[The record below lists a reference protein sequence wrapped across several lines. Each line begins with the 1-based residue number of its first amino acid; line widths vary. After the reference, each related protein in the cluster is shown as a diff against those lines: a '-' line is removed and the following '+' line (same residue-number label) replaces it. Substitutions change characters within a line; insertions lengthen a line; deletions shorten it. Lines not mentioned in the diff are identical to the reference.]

1 MKNIRAFLAQLS
13 KELQRAE
20 DVDIE
25 AREILQ
31 DLHRDVEQLE
41 ESDRTQIQSVLDRV
55 KALESKFA
63 ATHPVLERTARELA
77 DAIAK
82 MNSIIPRTSGNT
94 DIRDVRDIR

>member
-25 AREILQ
+25 ARKILQ

-41 ESDRTQIQSVLDRV
+41 ESDSTQIKSVLDRV
-55 KALESKFA
+55 KALESRFA

-82 MNSIIPRTSGNT
+82 MGI
-94 DIRDVRDIR
+94 

>member
-31 DLHRDVEQLE
+31 ELHRDVEQLE
-41 ESDRTQIQSVLDRV
+41 ESDSTQIKSVLDRV
-55 KALESKFA
+55 KALESRFA

-82 MNSIIPRTSGNT
+82 MGI
-94 DIRDVRDIR
+94 